1 MRLDQWDVFV
11 GLLEPGLG
19 SEQGGIRPLLV
30 VSPNSVNW
38 SLAIATVL
46 PITMRKPG
54 RKVYWTE
61 CLLPAGAGGIKQE
74 SLVMAHQIRTVSQ
87 GRLRQRWGSLDDP
100 GHRAAVNKLLTD
112 YFTAD

>member
-1 MRLDQWDVFV
+1 MRINQWDVVV
-11 GLLEPGLG
+11 GLLDPVLG

-46 PITMRKPG
+46 PITTRKPD

-61 CLLPAGAGGIKQE
+61 CLLPAGAGGLKQE
-74 SLVMAHQIRTVSQ
+74 SLVMAHQVRTVSQ
-87 GRLRQRWGSLDDP
+87 ARLRQRWGSLDDL
-100 GHRAAVNKLLTD
+100 GLRALVNKLLTD